1 MHQGGRPDVSGTA
14 GPSAPAG
21 YRLIHLLGRGGMG
34 EVYLADDLRLNRKV
48 AIKFL
53 LAAKSQDLDARRR
66 LLREAQAAAALDHPC
81 ICAVYETG
89 DTPDGHAY
97 IVMQYVDG
105 EPLSTLLQRGPLPVR
120 QALELCGH
128 IADALST
135 AHHQG
140 IIHRDLKPA
149 NVIVTKAG
157 RPKILDLGIAKVMAG
172 IGSTAETLP
181 DTGNTGA
188 GDMVGTAG
196 YMAPE
201 QVQQRRLDGRCDL
214 FSLGALLFECLTG
227 RRAFDGSTTFET
239 LANVLHVHPPAP
251 SQLRPELTE
260 AHDELCRR
268 LLAKDP
274 NDRFQSADE
283 VVGAIRLLAPDTS
296 RTTDHAQ
303 AIEDV
308 HKARKRRRWSRR
320 AIAITSVALI
330 GMVALSV
337 WLLTRPRGLPP
348 VPPEAARWYEMGS
361 DAIREGAY
369 VKGLRALDQAV
380 REFPELVLAYAR
392 RAEAHAEL
400 DDQNAAKDQLLH
412 VARLVPNEARLPRVE
427 RLRIQA
433 VRALVVRDVDSAV
446 SLYRELVRLVSD
458 ESRAWLDLGRAQEAA
473 GLRLAAVES
482 YRRAVEQDRGYAAAY
497 LRLAIALAL
506 EAKGKEALAAFDEAE
521 RLYRASS
528 NQEGET
534 EVLLGRGLFY
544 DSIVQPGPAR
554 KDLERAQV
562 LAAAS
567 ESINQQVRIQL
578 ALSSVTASEGKVAE
592 ALRIAGAAVQRATEH
607 GLETIA
613 SDGLIDLAALV
624 QVGDSDLAAS
634 QLELAIRL
642 AQKRGARRTEARAR
656 LQLASVRQRQGRD
669 ADSLALV
676 EAELPFLRDNRYRRY
691 ELFGGA
697 IQTRALIQLDRLEE
711 ARQHSARLLATA
723 EAVQD
728 EAQVALAAAN
738 LAAANTTLGAYPDA
752 LVLRERVVEIRTRQG
767 DSEALPYD
775 IANQA
780 DLLIRLGRR
789 QDADRAL
796 GTLEAGIAAGTE
808 SYRLLERRV
817 VSLRA
822 LLAATGLQC
831 DSVPQFVARIQ
842 ARSVEDS
849 AGALTPAVGAFCE
862 ARRRRS
868 VSAGDLSAGTERSV
882 ARERRYWTA
891 FAALEQGKFDQ
902 ALSEA
907 DAGLAALGTLPHD
920 ELRWRLAGVGK
931 AAAQAGKN
939 AARATALDA
948 TARAALERVRTGW
961 NAAAQSYFRRP
972 DLEYLRKRAELQ
984 LP

>member
-1 MHQGGRPDVSGTA
+1 MHQGGRPDVSGTG

-53 LAAKSQDLDARRR
+53 LADKSEDQAARRR
-66 LLREAQAAAALDHPC
+66 LLHEAQAAAAVDHPC

-89 DTPDGHAY
+89 DTPDGDAY

-105 EPLSTLLQRGPLPVR
+105 EPLSALLQRGPVPVR
-120 QALELCGH
+120 QALELCGQ

-149 NVIVTKAG
+149 NVIVTKSG
-157 RPKILDLGIAKVMAG
+157 RPKILDLGIAKVMTSAANAETALDT
-172 IGSTAETLP
+172 GSTA
-181 DTGNTGA
+181 A
-188 GDMVGTAG
+188 GDLVGTAG
-196 YMAPE
+196 YMSPE
-201 QVQQRRLDGRCDL
+201 QVQQRPLDGRCDL

-251 SQLRPELTE
+251 SQLRSELTA

-274 NDRFQSADE
+274 ADRFQSADE

-296 RTTDHAQ
+296 RTTGHAQ
-303 AIEDV
+303 ALEEV
-308 HKARKRRRWSRR
+308 LRAGKRSAWSRR
-320 AIAITSVALI
+320 ANIFAGLALI
-330 GMVALSV
+330 GVAALSV

-348 VPPEAARWYEMGS
+348 VPADAARWYEIGS
-361 DAIREGAY
+361 DAVREGAY
-369 VKGLRALDQAV
+369 VKGLRALDEAV
-380 REFPELVLAYAR
+380 TQFPEHVLAYAR

-400 DDQNAAKDQLLH
+400 DEPEAAKDQLLY
-412 VARLVPNEARLPRVE
+412 VARLVPNETRLPRVE

-446 SLYRELVRLVSD
+446 SLYRELVGLVSD
-458 ESRAWLDLGRAQEAA
+458 ESRAWLDLGRAQESA

-482 YRRAVEQDRGYAAAY
+482 YRRAVQQDSGYAAAH

-506 EAKGKEALAAFDEAE
+506 EAKGQEALAAFADAE

-544 DSIVQPGPAR
+544 DSIVQPAMAR
-554 KDLERAQV
+554 KDLERAQI

-567 ESINQQVRIQL
+567 DSINQQVRIQL
-578 ALSSVTASEGKVAE
+578 ALSSVTASEGKVEE
-592 ALRIAGAAVQRATEH
+592 ALRIAGAAVQRATDN

-613 SDGLIDLAALV
+613 ADGLIDLASLV
-624 QVGDSDLAAS
+624 QADGADLAAS

-656 LQLASVRQRQGRD
+656 LQLASVRQRQGRY
-669 ADSLALV
+669 ADSLTLV
-676 EAELPFLRDNRYRRY
+676 ESELPFLRDNRYRRY
-691 ELFGGA
+691 ELFAGG
-697 IQTRALIQLDRLEE
+697 IQSRALIQLDRLEE
-711 ARQHSARLLATA
+711 ARQHTTRMLATA
-723 EAVQD
+723 EAVHD
-728 EAQVALAAAN
+728 EAQVALASAN
-738 LAAANTTLGAYPDA
+738 LAAANTQLGAYPEA
-752 LVLRERVVEIRTRQG
+752 LVLRERAVEIRTRQG
-767 DSEALPYD
+767 DSESLPFD
-775 IANQA
+775 FANRA

-789 QDADRAL
+789 QDADAAL
-796 GTLEAGIAAGTE
+796 RELEAGIAAGTE
-808 SYRLLERRV
+808 SYRPVERRV
-817 VSLRA
+817 ASLRA
-822 LLAATGLQC
+822 LLAASWLDC
-831 DSVPQFVARIQ
+831 DSVPRYVAQIQ
-842 ARSVEDS
+842 ARSVVDS

-862 ARRRRS
+862 ARRRRT
-868 VSAGDLSAGTERSV
+868 VTAGNPAAGTEASV
-882 ARERRYWTA
+882 VRDRRYWTA
-891 FAALEQGKFDQ
+891 FAALEQAKFDQ
-902 ALSEA
+902 ALAEA
-907 DAGLAALGTLPHD
+907 EAGLAALGTIPHD
-920 ELRWRLAGVGK
+920 ELRWRLAAVGK
-931 AAAQAGKN
+931 AAAQARKD
-939 AARATALDA
+939 AARASALDG
-948 TARAALERVRTGW
+948 TARAALDRVRTAW
-961 NAAAQSYFRRP
+961 KTDVDAYLRRP

-984 LP
+984 MP

>member
-53 LAAKSQDLDARRR
+53 LADKSKDLDARRR
-66 LLREAQAAAALDHPC
+66 LLHEAQAAAALDHPC

-149 NVIVTKAG
+149 NVIVTKSG
-157 RPKILDLGIAKVMAG
+157 RPRILDLGIAKVMTGMAA
-172 IGSTAETLP
+172 SAETAL
-181 DTGNTGA
+181 DTGSAA
-188 GDMVGTAG
+188 GDLVGTAG
-196 YMAPE
+196 YMSPE

-227 RRAFDGSTTFET
+227 RRAFDGITTFET

-274 NDRFQSADE
+274 ADRFQSADE

-296 RTTDHAQ
+296 RTTGHAQ
-303 AIEDV
+303 AIEDILR
-308 HKARKRRRWSRR
+308 AGKRRRWSRR
-320 AIAITSVALI
+320 VQVIAGVALI
-330 GMVALSV
+330 GVVALSV
-337 WLLTRPRGLPP
+337 WLWKRPRGLPP
-348 VPPEAARWYEMGS
+348 VPADAARWYEMGS
-361 DAIREGAY
+361 DAVREGAY
-369 VKGLRALDQAV
+369 VKGLRALDKAV
-380 REFPELVLAYAR
+380 SLFPQLVLAYAR
-392 RAEAHAEL
+392 RAEAYAEL
-400 DDQNAAKDQLLH
+400 DDQEAAKDQLLH

-446 SLYRELVRLVSD
+446 SLYRELVDLVSD

-482 YRRAVEQDRGYAAAY
+482 YRRAMEQDRNYAAAY
-497 LRLAIALAL
+497 LRLAIALSL
-506 EAKGKEALAAFDEAE
+506 EARGQEALAAFAEAE

-544 DSIVQPGPAR
+544 DSMVQPGPAR

-578 ALSSVTASEGKVAE
+578 ALSSVTASEGKVEE
-592 ALRIAGAAVQRATEH
+592 ASKIAQAAVQRAIEH
-607 GLETIA
+607 GLESIA
-613 SDGLIDLAALV
+613 ADGLVDFASLIQGTDANR
-624 QVGDSDLAAS
+624 AAS
-634 QLELAIRL
+634 QIEQAIRL
-642 AQKRGARRTEARAR
+642 AQHRGARRTEARAR
-656 LQLASVRQRQGRD
+656 LQLASVRQHQGRH
-669 ADSLALV
+669 AESLALV
-676 EAELPFLRDNRYRRY
+676 ESELPFLRENRYRRY
-691 ELFGGA
+691 ELFGGG
-697 IQTRALIQLDRLEE
+697 IQARALIQLDRLEE
-711 ARQHSARLLATA
+711 ARQNSAGMMATA
-723 EAVQD
+723 ESVQD
-728 EAQVALAAAN
+728 DAQVALAAAN
-738 LAAANTTLGAYPDA
+738 LAAANTALGAYPEA
-752 LVLRERVVEIRTRQG
+752 LALRRRVEEIRTRQG
-767 DSEALPYD
+767 DSESLPF
-775 IANQA
+775 QS
-780 DLLIRLGRR
+780 R
-789 QDADRAL
+789 QSCGCAHPPR
-796 GTLEAGIAAGTE
+796 
-808 SYRLLERRV
+808 
-817 VSLRA
+817 
-822 LLAATGLQC
+822 
-831 DSVPQFVARIQ
+831 
-842 ARSVEDS
+842 
-849 AGALTPAVGAFCE
+849 
-862 ARRRRS
+862 
-868 VSAGDLSAGTERSV
+868 
-882 ARERRYWTA
+882 
-891 FAALEQGKFDQ
+891 
-902 ALSEA
+902 
-907 DAGLAALGTLPHD
+907 
-920 ELRWRLAGVGK
+920 
-931 AAAQAGKN
+931 
-939 AARATALDA
+939 
-948 TARAALERVRTGW
+948 TARGGRGCPRIARGRHRCG
-961 NAAAQSYFRRP
+961 
-972 DLEYLRKRAELQ
+972 
-984 LP
+984 